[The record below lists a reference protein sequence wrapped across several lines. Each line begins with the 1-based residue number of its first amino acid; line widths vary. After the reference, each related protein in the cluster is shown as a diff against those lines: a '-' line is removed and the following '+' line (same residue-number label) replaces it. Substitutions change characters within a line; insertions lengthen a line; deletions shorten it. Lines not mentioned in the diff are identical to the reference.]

1 MESCSSNR
9 TGQNFT
15 TTVAFSGPGKHT
27 AGLKERERK
36 RERGGG
42 GEREGEEEREGDRER
57 GEESERERERERE
70 RKFHL
75 LKNIYS

>member
-1 MESCSSNR
+1 MESHSSNR

-27 AGLKERERK
+27 AGLREIEGGG

-42 GEREGEEEREGDRER
+42 GGGGERGGGEEERGGER
-57 GEESERERERERE
+57 GREREREN
-70 RKFHL
+70 FTF
-75 LKNIYS
+75 